1 MRLAP
6 SSRYR
11 KAGKNYV
18 EPILYE
24 GQIGKPRH
32 SNGLVPQ
39 QRRDYYVSNKQ
50 IMPKPRPR
58 YRAPLPHSIYMNN
71 IVRGVKCT
79 DEVGNPVHPLHAL
92 HPLHPLHPLQPRRY
106 RAGQLVPRGVWL
118 NRRHGAPGEYVAMGP
133 NRQAHGNPRSRGPNP
148 LYGLSSGEDIDS
160 YGGDS
165 GSYYDD
171 GSGEPLT
178 WSREKVGHGGSSA
191 NTDPCATEHRQER
204 SRERE
209 REKDGDR
216 ESEQLMENV
225 EPRFFT

>member
-1 MRLAP
+1 
-6 SSRYR
+6 
-11 KAGKNYV
+11 
-18 EPILYE
+18 
-24 GQIGKPRH
+24 
-32 SNGLVPQ
+32 
-39 QRRDYYVSNKQ
+39 
-50 IMPKPRPR
+50 
-58 YRAPLPHSIYMNN
+58 
-71 IVRGVKCT
+71 
-79 DEVGNPVHPLHAL
+79 
-92 HPLHPLHPLQPRRY
+92 
-106 RAGQLVPRGVWL
+106 
-118 NRRHGAPGEYVAMGP
+118 MGP

>member
-11 KAGKNYV
+11 KTGKNYV